1 MQMREVLTVRNL
13 TFRYRKEEPLIENLN
28 FSVFEGEFFGIL
40 GPNGSGKTTLL
51 RIMLGFLKPL
61 EGSVEIFGRD
71 IKSFKNWEKI
81 GYVPQRFYV
90 ERAFTGTVGEL
101 FRAIAPKEKVGWIIA
116 YLHLEDI
123 LRKPFTH
130 LSGGQQQKV
139 LLALALTTNPDL
151 LILDE
156 PLTGLDIHAQ
166 EHIES
171 ILREISQ
178 RRTVIVVSHDVGFI
192 VRNSSRILCLGMH
205 ECRLV
210 KAQDL
215 ESMLKELYRLH

>member
-1 MQMREVLTVRNL
+1 MPSEVIKVSNL
-13 TFRYRKEEPLIENLN
+13 TFYYRQEEILIDNLS

-51 RIMLGFLKPL
+51 RLILGFLKPVKGKIEL
-61 EGSVEIFGRD
+61 FGQD
-71 IKSFKNWEKI
+71 LHAFKEWKRV

-116 YLHLEDI
+116 YLHLED
-123 LRKPFTH
+123 LLKKQFNK
-130 LSGGQQQKV
+130 LSGGQQQRV

-166 EHIES
+166 EHIEN
-171 ILREISQ
+171 ILRDISKTK
-178 RRTVIVVSHDVGFI
+178 TVVVVSHDVSF
-192 VRNSSRILCLGMH
+192 VLRNANRILCLDMQ
-205 ECRLV
+205 ECQVV
-210 KAQDL
+210 KAQEL
-215 ESMLKELYRLH
+215 KGMLKELYKLH